1 MKRSEILD
9 YPTEQIKK
17 WRRIDNLVRI
27 HENLSELE
35 APLLE
40 GDEQEIKRI
49 VRGNKLTRAA
59 LLEVAKDRGIKNYG
73 LMRKE
78 ELINAIKGNKRTR

>member
-1 MKRSEILD
+1 MKKIEILE

-17 WRRIDNLVRI
+17 WRRIDNLVKNY
-27 HENLSELE
+27 ENPLELE
-35 APLLE
+35 EALLS
-40 GDEQEIKRI
+40 GDEQTIKKI
-49 VRGNKLTRAA
+49 VKGNKLTRAA